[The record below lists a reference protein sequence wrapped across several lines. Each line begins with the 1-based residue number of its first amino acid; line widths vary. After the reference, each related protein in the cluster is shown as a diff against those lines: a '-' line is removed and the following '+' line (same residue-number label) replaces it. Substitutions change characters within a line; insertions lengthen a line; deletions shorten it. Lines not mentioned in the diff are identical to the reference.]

1 MSWIS
6 DYQYRWY
13 ETLALNV
20 IRCGRVPRHIAFIM
34 DGNRRFA
41 KSEHIPKIDGH
52 SKGFEKLAECL
63 RWCLDAGIQEVTTF
77 AFSIENFKRTEDEV
91 NGLLSLA
98 KEKFEKLLAEE
109 EKLKTH
115 GVRIRVIGNLSLL
128 PEELQ
133 QVIAKAMLCTEK
145 NDKLFLNIA
154 LSYTS
159 HDEMTHAVEMVLKHG
174 AGALEAEDINERLL
188 DECMYTR
195 QSPSP
200 DLLFRTSGESRIS
213 DFLMWQLSTSVLY
226 FTRVLWPQI
235 TIWNFLAGILTFQR
249 AVNTLDSFKEQ
260 QKCEEK
266 QLMKTSSF
274 FTDRVQSFIHRLD
287 IYRREFL
294 MKLSK
299 AKQ

>member
-6 DYQYRWY
+6 ETKYRWY
-13 ETLALNV
+13 ETLAMNI

-91 NGLLSLA
+91 NGLLDLA

-109 EKLKTH
+109 DKLKQH
-115 GVRIRVIGNLSLL
+115 GVRIRVIGNISLL
-128 PEELQ
+128 PLELQ
-133 QVIAKAMLCTEK
+133 QVIARAMICTEK

-159 HDEMTHAVEMVLKHG
+159 HDEMTQAVEAVLRHG
-174 AGALEAEDINERLL
+174 SDTLESEDINERLL

-195 QSPSP
+195 QSPAP

-213 DFLMWQLSTSVLY
+213 DFLMWQLSTTVLY

-235 TIWNFLAGILTFQR
+235 TIWNFLASILTYQR
-249 AVNTLDSFKEQ
+249 ASHHLDNFKEQ
-260 QKCEEK
+260 NCRDEK
-266 QLMKTSSF
+266 HLIKTSSC
-274 FTDRVQSFIHRLD
+274 FTDRVQSFLYRLD
-287 IYRREFL
+287 MYRREFL
-294 MKLSK
+294 LKLSK
-299 AKQ
+299 VK

>member
-6 DYQYRWY
+6 EYQYRWY

-20 IRCGRVPRHIAFIM
+20 VRCGRVPRHIAFIM

-98 KEKFEKLLAEE
+98 KEKFEKLLMEE
-109 EKLKTH
+109 EKLKQH

-128 PEELQ
+128 PEDLQ
-133 QVIAKAMLCTEK
+133 KAIAEAMLCTEK

-159 HDEMTHAVEMVLKHG
+159 HDEITQAVEVILQHG
-174 AGALEAEDINERLL
+174 ANSLQPEDINERLL

-195 QSPSP
+195 PATMP
-200 DLLFRTSGESRIS
+200 ELLFRTSGESRIS
-213 DFLMWQLSTSVLY
+213 DFLMWQLPTSVLY

-235 TIWNFLAGILTFQR
+235 TIWNFLAGILAYQR
-249 AVNTLDSFKEQ
+249 AAHNLDSFKERQ
-260 QKCEEK
+260 CCDEK
-266 QLMKTSSF
+266 HLIKTSSF
-274 FTDRVQSFIHRLD
+274 FSDRVQSFLYKLD
-287 IYRREFL
+287 MYRREFL
-294 MKLSK
+294 LKLSK
-299 AKQ
+299 VK